1 MTDPFLVYMT
11 CSETFFQ
18 SVKLLASN
26 TNLKPRETLGLRCAH
41 IAQLMTH
48 TAIFTHGCLAC
59 NYVTNNLEAQGS

>member
-11 CSETFFQ
+11 YSETFFQ

-26 TNLKPRETLGLRCAH
+26 TNLKPRETLGLCCAH
-41 IAQLMTH
+41 IAQLLTH
-48 TAIFTHGCLAC
+48 TAIFTHGCLVC